1 MPLVPS
7 RAWWSATIAI
17 LAIVASAC
25 QAPSKPVPQADT
37 AARTVSHE
45 GRGRIRGI
53 VSLRGAPPAP
63 RSEPITKDQSI
74 CGSSAPVTRLTLGNG
89 NAVRGA
95 FIYLDG
101 ITSDE
106 GARPRL
112 STEVEQ
118 KGCAYGP
125 HVMTLTAGSN
135 LEIVNNDP
143 ILHNVHARQATSD
156 GLQTVFNIA
165 QPVRGQR
172 TKVDAPLDK
181 PGIVALTC
189 EAGHPWMTAYILVAN
204 HPYVATSNDSGEF
217 VIDDVPAG
225 TYPIKM
231 WHEGVQ
237 LSRVIPSM
245 QIFEYEQPYESTEQV
260 VVPPNGQAVVN
271 FSFELRPLADNTK
284 AN

>member
-1 MPLVPS
+1 MRAIPLS
-7 RAWWSATIAI
+7 AWRSVATAA
-17 LAIVASAC
+17 LLVTTAAC
-25 QAPSKPVPQADT
+25 QGTSQQSSAATTAPPPA
-37 AARTVSHE
+37 SHE

-53 VSLRGAPPAP
+53 VSLRGTPPAP
-63 RSEPITKDQSI
+63 RSEPITKDQGI
-74 CGSSAPVTRLTLGNG
+74 CGSSAPVTRLTVGKDNG
-89 NAVRGA
+89 IRGA

-101 ITSDE
+101 VTANE
-106 GARPRL
+106 EARPRL

-125 HVMTLTAGSN
+125 HVMTLAAGSN

-143 ILHNVHARQATSD
+143 ILHNVHARQATTD

-165 QPVRGQR
+165 QPIRGQR

-204 HPYVATSNDSGEF
+204 HPYVATSGETGEF
-217 VIDDVPAG
+217 VINDVPPG

-237 LSRVIPSM
+237 LSRVIPSL
-245 QIFEYEQPYESTEQV
+245 QVYEYEQPYESSEQV
-260 VVPPNGQAVVN
+260 VVPANGEAVVN
-271 FSFELRPLADNTK
+271 FSFELRPDVAK

>member
-1 MPLVPS
+1 MRLVPS
-7 RAWWSATIAI
+7 RAWRSVTIVA
-17 LAIVASAC
+17 LALVAASAC
-25 QAPSKPVPQADT
+25 QAPSKSTTQGETSQRA
-37 AARTVSHE
+37 E

-53 VSLRGAPPAP
+53 VSLRGTPPAP
-63 RSEPITKDQSI
+63 RSEPITKDQNV

-101 ITSDE
+101 VTSE
-106 GARPRL
+106 ENARPRL

-125 HVMTLTAGSN
+125 HVMTIEAGSN

-204 HPYVATSNDSGEF
+204 HPYVATSGDSGEF
-217 VIDDVPAG
+217 VINDVPAG

-245 QIFEYEQPYESTEQV
+245 QIFEYEQPYESTEQI
-260 VVPPNGQAVVN
+260 VVPSNGEAVVN
-271 FSFELRPLADNTK
+271 FSFELRPSPDGEK

>member
-1 MPLVPS
+1 M
-7 RAWWSATIAI
+7 
-17 LAIVASAC
+17 
-25 QAPSKPVPQADT
+25 
-37 AARTVSHE
+37 
-45 GRGRIRGI
+45 
-53 VSLRGAPPAP
+53 
-63 RSEPITKDQSI
+63 
-74 CGSSAPVTRLTLGNG
+74 
-89 NAVRGA
+89 
-95 FIYLDG
+95 YLDG
-101 ITSDE
+101 ISASE
-106 GARPRL
+106 QARPRL

-125 HVMTLTAGSN
+125 HVMTLATGAD

-204 HPYVATSNDSGEF
+204 HPFVATSGENGDF

-237 LSRVIPSM
+237 LSRVIPSL
-245 QIFEYEQPYESTEQV
+245 QVFEYEEPYEATEQI
-260 VVPPNGQAVVN
+260 VVPANGEAVVN
-271 FSFELRPLADNTK
+271 FSFALRPA
-284 AN
+284 ANGLKGN

>member
-1 MPLVPS
+1 MPLAPS
-7 RAWWSATIAI
+7 RAWRSVTIAA
-17 LAIVASAC
+17 LALVASAC
-25 QAPSKPVPQADT
+25 QAPAKSTPPADT
-37 AARTVSHE
+37 LQRAVSHE

-53 VSLRGAPPAP
+53 VSLRGTPPAP
-63 RSEPITKDQSI
+63 RSEPITKDQSV

-89 NAVRGA
+89 NGVHGA

-101 ITSDE
+101 VNSE
-106 GARPRL
+106 ENARPRL

-125 HVMTLTAGSN
+125 HVMTIAAGSS

-143 ILHNVHARQATSD
+143 ILHNVHARQSTSD

-172 TKVDAPLDK
+172 TRVDAPLDK

-204 HPYVATSNDSGEF
+204 HPYVATSGESGEF
-217 VIDDVPAG
+217 VINDVPAG

-260 VVPPNGQAVVN
+260 VVPPNGEAMVN
-271 FSFELRPLADNTK
+271 FSFELRPSPNGEK